1 MTKSLPGNQSPS
13 DIENPHRRQ
22 FLASAAV
29 LGVAPWLLSSLSE
42 ATAQTRNPQPA
53 GERRRLGAL
62 EVFSVGLGCQWK
74 PGPADGKVQDY
85 FGSSLDRTA
94 AVGLIRRAVDQGVTL
109 IDMAE
114 VYGPFI
120 SEEIV
125 GEALQGLR
133 ERVVLE
139 SKFGFNVDLE
149 TGKIGEGLNSRPE
162 HIKRAVEGSLR
173 RLRTD
178 RIDLLY
184 QHRVDPQ
191 VPIEDVAGAVKELV
205 AEGKVLHFGLSEPG
219 LETIRR
225 AHAVLPLAAIQN
237 EYSMV
242 WRGPESDV
250 LPLCEEL
257 GIGFVSWAPLGYGFL
272 TGTITAESRFGE
284 NPEQDFRAGVPRMAP
299 DALAANMALI
309 DVVQTWAQRKEVKPA
324 QLALAWLLAQ
334 KPFIVPI
341 PGTTKTAHLDENIA
355 AAAITFTEEELRDL
369 NTAVAAVKTE
379 GARLPPPIL
388 AMSGVEAPPKT

>member
-1 MTKSLPGNQSPS
+1 MTKSRRGNQSPS
-13 DIENPHRRQ
+13 DIESPQRRR
-22 FLASAAV
+22 FLASAAA
-29 LGVAPWLLSSLSE
+29 LGVAPWLLSSLGE
-42 ATAQTRNPQPA
+42 ATAQTGSRQS
-53 GERRRLGAL
+53 GHQRRKLGAL
-62 EVFSVGLGCQWK
+62 EVFPVGLGCQWK
-74 PGPADGKVQDY
+74 PGPADGTVQDY
-85 FGSSLDRTA
+85 FASSVDRATA
-94 AVGLIRRAVDQGVTL
+94 VALIRRAVDQGVTL
-109 IDMAE
+109 IDTAE

-133 ERVVLE
+133 QRVVLE
-139 SKFGFNVDLE
+139 SKFGFNVDLG
-149 TGKIGEGLNSRPE
+149 TGKLGEGLNSRPE
-162 HIKRAVEGSLR
+162 HIKRSVEGSLG

-191 VPIEDVAGAVKELV
+191 VPIEEVAGAVKDLV

-225 AHAVLPLAAIQN
+225 AHTVLPLAAIQN

-272 TGTITAESRFGE
+272 TGTITAESRFGD

-299 DALAANMALI
+299 DALTANMALV
-309 DVVQTWAQRKEVKPA
+309 DLVRTWAQRKQVKPA

-341 PGTTKTAHLDENIA
+341 PGTTNPAHLDENIA
-355 AAAITFTEEELRDL
+355 AAGITFTEEELRSL
-369 NTAVAAVKTE
+369 NAAVAAVKIE
-379 GARLPPPIL
+379 GARLPPPVL
-388 AMSGVEAPPKT
+388 AMSGVEAPPGT